1 MARKRNKIAS
11 GRDVCKRVTFS
22 LVAVLGANADLE
34 ALGHTLCDWPNGET
48 DEALILGTCRG
59 MVMGVANLK
68 RLPSIVPVIVDDSGE
83 KANGFTDD
91 LATTLA
97 VLTRSSK
104 NVFMRRAYAMVTRE
118 RLEREV
124 TLILPADWSAN

>member
-1 MARKRNKIAS
+1 MEWFCI
-11 GRDVCKRVTFS
+11 GC
-22 LVAVLGANADLE
+22 
-34 ALGHTLCDWPNGET
+34 
-48 DEALILGTCRG
+48 
-59 MVMGVANLK
+59 
-68 RLPSIVPVIVDDSGE
+68 RLPSIVPVVVDDSGE

-97 VLTRSSK
+97 VLARSSK